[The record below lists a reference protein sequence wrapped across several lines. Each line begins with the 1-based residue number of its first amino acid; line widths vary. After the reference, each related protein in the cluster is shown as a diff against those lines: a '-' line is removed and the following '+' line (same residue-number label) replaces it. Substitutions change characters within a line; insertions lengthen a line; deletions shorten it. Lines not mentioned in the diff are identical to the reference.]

1 MKSINIHST
10 MDNYS
15 ALVRLDLI
23 INGMKSKYP
32 FTLNEHARFTQH
44 ELQIYLHNYC
54 TKENGKQGG
63 SPPIDIAIVQP

>member
-1 MKSINIHST
+1 MKSTNIHSP

-32 FTLNEHARFTQH
+32 FTLNERARFTQH
-44 ELQIYLHNYC
+44 ELQIYQHNYC
-54 TKENGKQGG
+54 GKQGG
-63 SPPIDIAIVQP
+63 GMVDVAIVQL